1 MKLEILNE
9 GSNKVSINSKYY
21 ERDDFASNIDKWT
34 PYDNNFLYITGVSGS
49 GKTTLGI
56 DMQKNYNARR
66 IELDYV
72 VAYYLERF
80 DAERKLNVKKKLAQD
95 CPGAEEFFTPDR
107 DKKYHIKEWREHK
120 PITDDFLQWFIPSH
134 TNDGNL
140 YIMNGAQIPY
150 MFDEEYLA
158 DKPLIIKHGGSAVM
172 KSGLRRLRRELQD
185 KNNIPDITKCL
196 VRNTKLITGK
206 GYRKGMQTMSDLANA
221 VSSLN
226 EQDANNFDVATAIKD
241 RGFYNDGVWNSLI
254 EKDGKYYRERVET
267 FVFRGKKVF
276 CQIRDNGTIKL
287 PGGSTER
294 GMTNIAAAEKEIH
307 EEMRATVTNMKETGV
322 VYVLEQKPSEWMSI
336 LPIEYNGRITTIYTA
351 KYKGKYT
358 GKIDKADYD
367 DLYLKGKWY
376 NISDI
381 YDYCNKYQKEVLSR
395 YMKPIEEAICNIAS
409 ETVRSIARRAIYES
423 DNSSILN
430 DDAIPITPCY
440 TPDEM
445 EALGVF
451 NDDPSLNRYGKST
464 SYGAQQWFHR
474 YKVTGDVGDGYFDT
488 IVSLHPGT
496 DMSDEAKQTC
506 LEYGWNPDITLEEAG
521 KMQYKVREYLK
532 EQYNSVDI
540 VNVTEADIDEDVKFK
555 ADMINLYN
563 IVKDKVI
570 DLRAGEKDDPL
581 TIASGYIN
589 FVGESPEI
597 NEEDAKIGYVHHDKL
612 HLIKYLITVLNNHI
626 AGKDQR
632 YKLMIVGEEMK
643 ATFYDIRIVANTAVS
658 GTEMI
663 NTSDIVAEST
673 DHIKSIDDFI
683 KKYN

>member
-206 GYRKGMQTMSDLANA
+206 GYRKGIQAMSDLANA

-241 RGFYNDGVWNSLI
+241 RGFYNDGVWNSLV

-267 FVFRGKKVF
+267 FVFKGKKVF

-294 GMTNIAAAEKEIH
+294 GMANIAAAEKEIH

-322 VYVLEQKPSEWMSI
+322 VYILEQKPSEWMSI
-336 LPIEYNGRITTIYTA
+336 FPIEYTGRITTIYTA

-376 NISDI
+376 NIDEI

-423 DNSSILN
+423 DNLSILN

-663 NTSDIVAEST
+663 HTSDIVAEST

>member
-9 GSNKVSINSKYY
+9 GSNKGMETI
-21 ERDDFASNIDKWT
+21 SN
-34 PYDNNFLYITGVSGS
+34 
-49 GKTTLGI
+49 
-56 DMQKNYNARR
+56 
-66 IELDYV
+66 
-72 VAYYLERF
+72 
-80 DAERKLNVKKKLAQD
+80 
-95 CPGAEEFFTPDR
+95 
-107 DKKYHIKEWREHK
+107 
-120 PITDDFLQWFIPSH
+120 
-134 TNDGNL
+134 
-140 YIMNGAQIPY
+140 
-150 MFDEEYLA
+150 
-158 DKPLIIKHGGSAVM
+158 
-172 KSGLRRLRRELQD
+172 
-185 KNNIPDITKCL
+185 
-196 VRNTKLITGK
+196 
-206 GYRKGMQTMSDLANA
+206 LANA

-226 EQDANNFDVATAIKD
+226 ESDNINAKNSITFSKDFKYVKNIVDSLSKNELYEICDGKFVKSPYVKYREVMMLNNEPVSFIEVYTLPNMDKNTGIIVIATKQKYRHNSYADILVGRMKKNIKGINVLLWEVNSNNANSISLAEKNQFTNDSKSMSNNKKIVYSFKIHDKGFNSNFDIATAIKD

-254 EKDGKYYRERVET
+254 EKDGKYYRERGET
-267 FVFRGKKVF
+267 FVFKGKKVF

-322 VYVLEQKPSEWMSI
+322 VYILEQKPSEWMSI

-540 VNVTEADIDEDVKFK
+540 INVTEADIDEDVKFK

-663 NTSDIVAEST
+663 HTSDIVAEST

>member
-49 GKTTLGI
+49 GKTTLGM

-267 FVFRGKKVF
+267 FVFKGKKVF
-276 CQIRDNGTIKL
+276 CQIRDDKTIKL
-287 PGGSTER
+287 PGGGTER
-294 GMTNIAAAEKEIH
+294 GMTDIAAAEKEIH

-322 VYVLEQKPSEWMSI
+322 VYIEESDPSKWSSS

-376 NISDI
+376 NIDEI

-409 ETVRSIARRAIYES
+409 ETVRSIARRAICES

-663 NTSDIVAEST
+663 HTSDIVAEST

>member
-1 MKLEILNE
+1 
-9 GSNKVSINSKYY
+9 
-21 ERDDFASNIDKWT
+21 
-34 PYDNNFLYITGVSGS
+34 
-49 GKTTLGI
+49 
-56 DMQKNYNARR
+56 
-66 IELDYV
+66 
-72 VAYYLERF
+72 
-80 DAERKLNVKKKLAQD
+80 
-95 CPGAEEFFTPDR
+95 
-107 DKKYHIKEWREHK
+107 
-120 PITDDFLQWFIPSH
+120 
-134 TNDGNL
+134 
-140 YIMNGAQIPY
+140 
-150 MFDEEYLA
+150 
-158 DKPLIIKHGGSAVM
+158 
-172 KSGLRRLRRELQD
+172 
-185 KNNIPDITKCL
+185 
-196 VRNTKLITGK
+196 
-206 GYRKGMQTMSDLANA
+206 MSDLANA

-226 EQDANNFDVATAIKD
+226 EQDANNFDIATAVKD
-241 RGFYNDGVWNSLI
+241 GGFYVDGVWNSLV

-276 CQIRDNGTIKL
+276 CQIRDDKTIKL
-287 PGGSTER
+287 PGGGTER
-294 GMTNIAAAEKEIH
+294 GMTDIAAAEKEIH

-322 VYVLEQKPSEWMSI
+322 VYIEESDPSKWSSS

-376 NISDI
+376 NIDEI
-381 YDYCNKYQKEVLSR
+381 YDYCNRYQKEVLSR

-626 AGKDQR
+626 AGNDQR

-663 NTSDIVAEST
+663 HTSDIVAEST

>member
-1 MKLEILNE
+1 MMLNNEPVSFIEVYTLPNMDKDTGVIVIATKQEYRHNSYADILVGRMKKNIKGINVLLWEVNSNNTNSISLAEKNQFTNNSKSMNNGKKTIYSFKMHDE
-9 GSNKVSINSKYY
+9 GSN
-21 ERDDFASNIDKWT
+21 SN
-34 PYDNNFLYITGVSGS
+34 F
-49 GKTTLGI
+49 
-56 DMQKNYNARR
+56 
-66 IELDYV
+66 
-72 VAYYLERF
+72 
-80 DAERKLNVKKKLAQD
+80 
-95 CPGAEEFFTPDR
+95 
-107 DKKYHIKEWREHK
+107 
-120 PITDDFLQWFIPSH
+120 
-134 TNDGNL
+134 NL
-140 YIMNGAQIPY
+140 
-150 MFDEEYLA
+150 
-158 DKPLIIKHGGSAVM
+158 
-172 KSGLRRLRRELQD
+172 
-185 KNNIPDITKCL
+185 
-196 VRNTKLITGK
+196 
-206 GYRKGMQTMSDLANA
+206 
-221 VSSLN
+221 
-226 EQDANNFDVATAIKD
+226 ATAIKD
-241 RGFYNDGVWNSLI
+241 RGFYNDGIWNSLI

-322 VYVLEQKPSEWMSI
+322 VYILEQKPSEWMSI

-423 DNSSILN
+423 DYSSILN

-464 SYGAQQWFHR
+464 SYGAQQWFYR

-663 NTSDIVAEST
+663 HTSDIVAEST
-673 DHIKSIDDFI
+673 NHIKSIDDFI

>member
-80 DAERKLNVKKKLAQD
+80 DAERKLHVKKKLAQD

-107 DKKYHIKEWREHK
+107 DKKYHIKEWREFK
-120 PITDDFLQWFIPSH
+120 PITDDFLQWFMPGHI
-134 TNDGNL
+134 NDGNL

-158 DKPLIIKHGGSAVM
+158 DKPLIIKHGGSALM

-196 VRNTKLITGK
+196 VRNTKLMTGK

-226 EQDANNFDVATAIKD
+226 ESDTNNFDVATAIKD
-241 RGFYNDGVWNSLI
+241 RGFYNDGIWNSLI

-267 FVFRGKKVF
+267 FVFKGKKVF

-307 EEMRATVTNMKETGV
+307 EEMRSTVTNMKETGV
-322 VYVLEQKPSEWMSI
+322 VYILEQKPSEWMSI
-336 LPIEYNGRITTIYTA
+336 LPIKYNGRITTIYTA

-409 ETVRSIARRAIYES
+409 ETVRSIARRAICES

-540 VNVTEADIDEDVKFK
+540 INVTEADIDEDVKFK

-581 TIASGYIN
+581 TIAAGYIN
-589 FVGESPEI
+589 FIGETPEI

-663 NTSDIVAEST
+663 HTSDIVAEST